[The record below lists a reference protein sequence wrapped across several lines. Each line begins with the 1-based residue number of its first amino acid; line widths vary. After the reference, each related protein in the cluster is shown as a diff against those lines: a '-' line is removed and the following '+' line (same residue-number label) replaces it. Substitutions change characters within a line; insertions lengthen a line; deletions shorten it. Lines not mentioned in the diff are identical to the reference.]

1 MKTLNLF
8 RLTFIVT
15 AIFLSSSLGSM
26 CFAQSAEPDLNKTKD
41 VLNESDPDLT
51 SDMDDISDTD
61 GKMPDIKSESSL
73 DPAETNSNAKVDDDL
88 SADLTNDAVMP
99 AEEPETHWIDKEVA
113 NKDAKI
119 EDVTNEL
126 VIDKAYR
133 EAKDVELMDAEEAKK
148 AVKKV
153 EEVPVEKSFATQTD
167 EEIIDGLIKDDL
179 RDKKIDLDF
188 NAATLNDLFMT
199 LGTSGNMNIMLD
211 PALKSLTIDVHLKQV
226 TLKEA
231 FILIASAHNLG
242 FQRIENSVF
251 VTTKD
256 KLKEQTVASKVIK
269 LRNIKADET
278 RAMVADL
285 IKVVNVGEEIN
296 SLIVI
301 GQPNEIAKVENVIKS
316 IDRPQPQVLLEA
328 KIVEVN
334 RDALKDLGI
343 DWSDS
348 MQVDFQESGRPI
360 DIPDTAD
367 ATKNIFKFGSLE
379 RSPLNFTTLIKM
391 LENHNKAKVLSS
403 PRVSTMNNKEAEIF
417 VGDRIPYTIT
427 TTTGGVSTTEVRFE
441 EPGIRLKITPS
452 IIDGEF
458 VVIKVEPEVSYIFS
472 FRGPDDQYPWIKK
485 RQTTAYVR
493 VRNNKPFVLGG
504 ILNQE
509 DKKNLSK
516 VPMLGNLPMLGGI
529 FSYEKKT
536 VTDTELIISVTPT
549 IVQGDV

>member
-1 MKTLNLF
+1 MKTLNIF
-8 RLTFIVT
+8 RLTIIIAAV
-15 AIFLSSSLGSM
+15 FLLGS
-26 CFAQSAEPDLNKTKD
+26 FSGRLAQSAEPDLNKTKD

-51 SDMDDISDTD
+51 SDMDDQQDADGTVTDVKSDV
-61 GKMPDIKSESSL
+61 PSASS
-73 DPAETNSNAKVDDDL
+73 TNSVLDADADL
-88 SADLTNDAVMP
+88 SSDLTSDVP
-99 AEEPETHWIDKEVA
+99 TEDHREYWIDENIP
-113 NKDAKI
+113 NKDARI
-119 EDVTNEL
+119 ENISNEL
-126 VIDKAYR
+126 VIDKAYK
-133 EAKDVELMDAEEAKK
+133 EAKDVELIGAEEAKK
-148 AVKKV
+148 AIHKV
-153 EEVPVEKSFATQTD
+153 PEVPADKTFETQTD
-167 EEIIDGLIKDDL
+167 EEIIEGLIKDDL
-179 RDKKIDLDF
+179 KDKKIDLDF
-188 NAATLNDLFMT
+188 NGATLNDLFMT
-199 LGTSGNMNIMLD
+199 LGASGDMNIMLD

-242 FQRIENSVF
+242 FQRIENSIF
-251 VTTKD
+251 VTTKE

-269 LRNIKADET
+269 LRNIKADEA

-301 GQPNEIAKVENVIKS
+301 GQPNEIAKVESVIKS

-348 MQVDFQESGRPI
+348 MQIDYQESGRPI

-367 ATKNIFKFGSLE
+367 ATKNLFKFGALE

-493 VRNNKPFVLGG
+493 VRNGKPFVLGG

-509 DKKNLSK
+509 DKKNLFK

-529 FSYEKKT
+529 FSYEKST

-549 IVQGDV
+549 IVQGDM